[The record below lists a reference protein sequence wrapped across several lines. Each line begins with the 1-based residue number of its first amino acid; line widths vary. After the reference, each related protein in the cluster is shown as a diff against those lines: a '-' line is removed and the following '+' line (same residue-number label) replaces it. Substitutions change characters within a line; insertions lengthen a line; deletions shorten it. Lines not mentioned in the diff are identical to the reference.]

1 MHTDHPVF
9 QPNVAQLQEEA
20 VRLPRSTIRR
30 LYAFA
35 LIAGLGLGIVIFGFL
50 RVVAPFPATSTTHL
64 LLLALFIGL
73 LIGLTMC
80 IVVKLTLR
88 QAAYDLYNHLDDVS
102 GEIAAPPSA
111 SPFGDEMVYLRD
123 IVEQVIAAIPR
134 PDAFPRL
141 AQDLLVA
148 GDLKAALIVTAT
160 HLNKHMPLQGALL
173 LLLDKERNL
182 LYAASACG
190 QIVFDPELTLD
201 AEHSAIGRALAE
213 QRPLVYT
220 NGAAYDSKLIDA
232 SSTLETLYCLPLAA
246 ASGPIGVL
254 GLAYN
259 YGATRLNEEQRE
271 FARGASD
278 LLTLAVQRYIFRQ
291 QVQRE
296 RLIADSFE
304 RLAALMDADITV
316 NLALERVVR
325 LAGQMTECDHATL
338 MLLDTDQQVHRRI
351 SLQGGQMIPLSLV
364 APTILRNGLAGWV
377 MRERRS
383 DLILDTERDTRW
395 LPLPGQPPMRS
406 ALVAPLLHG
415 DAVLG
420 VLTLADPRPS
430 HFSRRSLALMNA
442 VAACAALIIARR
454 EERAVVDEHLLMV
467 RHAFAARLTPDML
480 RDLLADQ
487 PTVSRLITPH
497 SWEAVAL
504 TVELSGL
511 DRINGSLP
519 DEQRLEAIYTP
530 FQEAALAAVLQH
542 QGCIERSAE
551 SSLLAFFSFPL
562 GQHDAE
568 SRAIRAARAIQQAL
582 RRLRVQ
588 WRTSTGYD
596 VHFSIGIARGRI
608 IGGIVPVGAA
618 YQCPMFG
625 DAIEQ
630 ARLLQRLA
638 RPGEILLDANAI
650 SSLHHDSSLR
660 LELLGPLP
668 VAEGRRGGQI
678 YRLQSTGAQSH
689 FNVGTHGLP
698 IV

>member
-9 QPNVAQLQEEA
+9 HPNVAQLQEEA
-20 VRLPRSTIRR
+20 VRLPGSTIRR

-50 RVVAPFPATSTTHL
+50 RVVAPFPATSTTEL
-64 LLLALFIGL
+64 LLLALFSGL
-73 LIGLTMC
+73 LIGLAMC
-80 IVVKLTLR
+80 VIVKLTLR
-88 QAAYDLYNHLDDVS
+88 QAVYDLYNHLDDVS
-102 GEIAAPPSA
+102 GGIAAPPSA
-111 SPFGDEMVYLRD
+111 ALPGDEMSYLRD
-123 IVEQVIAAIPR
+123 VVQQVVAAIPR

-190 QIVFDPELTLD
+190 QVVFDPELTLD
-201 AEHSAIGRALAE
+201 AEQSAIGRALAE

-220 NGAAYDSKLIDA
+220 NGSAYDNKLING
-232 SSTLETLYCLPLAA
+232 SSTLETLYCLPLATA
-246 ASGPIGVL
+246 AGPIGVL

-278 LLTLAVQRYIFRQ
+278 LLTLAVQRYIYRQ
-291 QVQRE
+291 QVVRE
-296 RLIADSFE
+296 RLIADAFE
-304 RLAALMDADITV
+304 QLAALMDADTAV
-316 NLALERVVR
+316 EQALERVVR

-338 MLLDTDQQVHRRI
+338 MLLDEEQQVNRRI

-377 MRERRS
+377 MRERRG
-383 DLILDTERDTRW
+383 DMILDTERDTRW

-415 DAVLG
+415 DEVLG
-420 VLTLADPRPS
+420 VLTLADPRTH

-442 VAACAALIIARR
+442 VAACAATIVARR
-454 EERAVVDEHLLMV
+454 QEHTPFDDHLCMV
-467 RHAFAARLTPDML
+467 RQAFAPRLTPDML

-487 PTVSRLITPH
+487 TIVSHLVAPH
-497 SWEAVAL
+497 SWDVVAL
-504 TVELSGL
+504 VVELIGL
-511 DRINGSLP
+511 DRINGDLS
-519 DEQRLEAIYTP
+519 DEQRLKAIYRP

-542 QGCIERSAE
+542 GGCVERSAT
-551 SSLLAFFSFPL
+551 SSQLALFNFPL
-562 GQHDAE
+562 AQHDAE
-568 SRAIRAARAIQQAL
+568 LRALRVARAIQQTL

-588 WRTSTGYD
+588 WRTSTGFD
-596 VHFSIGIARGRI
+596 VHFSIGVARGRI
-608 IGGIVPVGAA
+608 IGGVVPVGAT
-618 YQCPMFG
+618 YQCSLFG
-625 DAIEQ
+625 DAIEL
-630 ARLLQRLA
+630 ACLLQRLA
-638 RPGEILLDANAI
+638 RPGEILLDADAI
-650 SSLHHDSSLR
+650 RSLHPDSSLR

-668 VAEGRRGGQI
+668 VADGRRGGHI
-678 YRLQSTGAQSH
+678 YRLQS
-689 FNVGTHGLP
+689 L
-698 IV
+698 